1 MRDELKLSR
10 DALTKAIELSP
21 NDLAEELQHAKRE
34 INKLMSSGERGYFEF
49 KLPLE
54 ILSVAR
60 HNDMSPAVETLVDEA
75 SDALERIIEPYVWPD
90 K

>member
-1 MRDELKLSR
+1 MDELKLSR
-10 DALTKAIELSP
+10 DALTRAIELSP
-21 NDLAEELQHAKRE
+21 RDLAEELHHAKRE
-34 INKLMSSGERGYFEF
+34 IGRLMSSGKRGYFEY

-60 HNDMSPAVETLVDEA
+60 HNDMSPAVETLVDKA
-75 SDALERIIEPYVWPD
+75 SDALDRIIEPYVWPD

>member
-1 MRDELKLSR
+1 
-10 DALTKAIELSP
+10 
-21 NDLAEELQHAKRE
+21 
-34 INKLMSSGERGYFEF
+34 MSSGERGYFEF

-60 HNDMSPAVETLVDEA
+60 HNDMSPAVETLVDKA

>member
-1 MRDELKLSR
+1 MNELSLSR
-10 DALTKAIELSP
+10 DALTQAIELSP
-21 NDLAEELQHAKRE
+21 RDLAEELQHAKRE
-34 INKLMSSGERGYFEF
+34 IRRLMSSGERGYFEF

-60 HNDMSPAVETLVDEA
+60 HNDMPPAVEVLVDKA
-75 SDALERIIEPYVWPD
+75 SDALEKIIEPYVWPD

>member
-1 MRDELKLSR
+1 
-10 DALTKAIELSP
+10 
-21 NDLAEELQHAKRE
+21 
-34 INKLMSSGERGYFEF
+34 MSSGKRGYFEY

-60 HNDMSPAVETLVDEA
+60 HNDMSPAVETLVDKA
-75 SDALERIIEPYVWPD
+75 SDALDRIIEPYVWPD